1 MVFLIFMG
9 QLLCLWG
16 MEVGLFRFLMELI
29 AKPLVSYCEKMEELF
44 NDLHGASTVLS
55 ATYFVQSP
63 TKMW

>member
-29 AKPLVSYCEKMEELF
+29 ASHLF
-44 NDLHGASTVLS
+44 LTVRKWRNYS
-55 ATYFVQSP
+55 MIYGGVP